1 VNENKNK
8 QSVEVTVL
16 LPAFNEE
23 QAIADTVQ
31 RIKELHPDF
40 EVLVVDDGS
49 TDNTMRAAM
58 KVGARRLAASI

>member
-1 VNENKNK
+1 MNENKNK

-58 KVGARRLAASI
+58 NVGARRLAASI